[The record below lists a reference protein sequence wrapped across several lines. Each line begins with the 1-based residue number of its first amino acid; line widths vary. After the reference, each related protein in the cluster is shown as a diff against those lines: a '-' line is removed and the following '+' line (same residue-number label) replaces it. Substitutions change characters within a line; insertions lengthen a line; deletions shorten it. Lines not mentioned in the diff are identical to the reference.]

1 MLRAGA
7 LSFKTTPKNIRLL
20 CNRNLGLGSDGILLH
35 ENSRKADAKMRILNP
50 DGSEA
55 QKSGNGARIF
65 ALYLRR
71 YGRPGRNSY
80 SIETAGGL
88 ITATFHGNGI
98 TVDMG
103 RPTFNSRALPMRG
116 PVREAVHQVLRVG
129 GHSLEFTGVSV
140 GNPHA
145 VFYFK
150 SNPDI
155 RLLRKL
161 GPLIENNRLFPER
174 TNVQFARVVSRKL
187 VRALIWERGAGETQ
201 ASGSSSC
208 AVAAAGRRLG
218 LLDDNVKIVMPGGSL
233 DIGIDDEWN
242 ITMTGPAEE
251 VMTGTL
257 SPDLLRKT

>member
-1 MLRAGA
+1 
-7 LSFKTTPKNIRLL
+7 
-20 CNRNLGLGSDGILLH
+20 
-35 ENSRKADAKMRILNP
+35 MRVLNP

-65 ALYLRR
+65 ALYLSR
-71 YGRPGRNSY
+71 YGLPGRNSY

-88 ITATFHGNGI
+88 IRAVFHGDSI

-103 RPTFNSRALPMRG
+103 QAAFNSKSLPMRG
-116 PVREAVHQVLRVG
+116 PDREAFRQVLKVDGRT
-129 GHSLEFTGVSV
+129 LEFTGVSV

-161 GPLIENNRLFPER
+161 GPLIENNSLFPER
-174 TNVQFARVVSRKL
+174 TNVQFARAVSRNV

-218 LLDDNVKIVMPGGSL
+218 LLGDRVKVVMPGGSL
-233 DIGIDDEWN
+233 NIGIDDEWN

-257 SPDLLRKT
+257 SADILSRLRG

>member
-1 MLRAGA
+1 
-7 LSFKTTPKNIRLL
+7 
-20 CNRNLGLGSDGILLH
+20 
-35 ENSRKADAKMRILNP
+35 MRVLNP

-71 YGRPGRNSY
+71 YGLPGRNSY
-80 SIETAGGL
+80 SIETSGGL
-88 ITATFHGNGI
+88 VRAVFRGNSI

-103 RPTFNSRALPMRG
+103 RATFDSRALPMRG
-116 PVREAVHQVLRVG
+116 PQREAIRQVLRVG
-129 GHSLEFTGVSV
+129 GRKLEFTGVSV

-145 VFYFK
+145 VFFFR

-155 RLLRKL
+155 SLLRKL
-161 GPLIENNRLFPER
+161 GPLIENHSLFPER
-174 TNVQFARVVSRKL
+174 TNVQFARATSRSV
-187 VRALIWERGAGETQ
+187 VRAIIWERGAGETP

-218 LLDDNVKIVMPGGSL
+218 LLGDSVKVVMPGGSL
-233 DIGIDDEWN
+233 SIGIDGEWN

-257 SPDLLRKT
+257 SPDILARLHRS

>member
-1 MLRAGA
+1 V
-7 LSFKTTPKNIRLL
+7 
-20 CNRNLGLGSDGILLH
+20 GSDGILLH
-35 ENSRKADAKMRILNP
+35 EKSRKADARMRVLNP

-71 YGRPGRNSY
+71 YGLPGRDSY
-80 SIETAGGL
+80 SIETAGGM
-88 ITATFHGNGI
+88 IRAVFHGRQI

-103 RPTFNSRALPMRG
+103 RPTFSSRALPMRG
-116 PVREAVHQVLRVG
+116 PRREAVHQRLKVG
-129 GHSLEFTGVSV
+129 GRTLEFTGVSV

-145 VFYFK
+145 VFYFR

-155 RLLRKL
+155 QLLRKL

-174 TNVQFARVVSRKL
+174 TNVQFAHAVSRGV

-218 LLDDNVKIVMPGGSL
+218 LLGDRVKVVMPGGTL
-233 DIGIDDEWN
+233 AIGIDDEWN

-257 SPDLLRKT
+257 SPDIISRLKG

>member
-1 MLRAGA
+1 
-7 LSFKTTPKNIRLL
+7 
-20 CNRNLGLGSDGILLH
+20 
-35 ENSRKADAKMRILNP
+35 MRVLNP

-65 ALYLRR
+65 ALYLKR
-71 YGRPGRNSY
+71 YGLAGRNNY
-80 SIETAGGL
+80 SIETAGGM
-88 ITATFHGNGI
+88 IQAVFHGGNI

-103 RPTFNSRALPMRG
+103 RPSFNSPDLPMRG
-116 PVREAVHQVLRVG
+116 PRREAVRQILRVG
-129 GHSLEFTGVSV
+129 GRTMEFTGVSV

-145 VFYFK
+145 VFFFK
-150 SNPDI
+150 SDPDI

-174 TNVQFARVVSRKL
+174 TNVQFARKVSTSL

-208 AVAAAGRRLG
+208 AVASAGRRMG
-218 LLDDNVKIVMPGGSL
+218 LLGDRVKVVMPGGSL
-233 DIGIDDEWN
+233 NIGIDEEWN

-257 SPDLLRKT
+257 SPDLLLQLKG

>member
-1 MLRAGA
+1 
-7 LSFKTTPKNIRLL
+7 
-20 CNRNLGLGSDGILLH
+20 
-35 ENSRKADAKMRILNP
+35 MRVLNP

-71 YGRPGRNSY
+71 YGLPGRNSY
-80 SIETAGGL
+80 SIETAGGN
-88 ITATFHGNGI
+88 IRAVFHGKNI

-103 RPTFNSRALPMRG
+103 RATFDSRALPMRG
-116 PVREAVHQVLRVG
+116 PRREAVRQVLRVG
-129 GHSLEFTGVSV
+129 GRSLEFTGVSV

-145 VFYFK
+145 VFYFR

-155 RLLRKL
+155 KLLRKL
-161 GPLIENNRLFPER
+161 GPLIENHRLFPER
-174 TNVQFARVVSRKL
+174 TNVQFARAVSKST

-208 AVAAAGRRLG
+208 AVASAGRRLG
-218 LLDDNVKIVMPGGSL
+218 LLGQSVKVVMPGGTL
-233 DIGIDDEWN
+233 AIAIDDEWN

-251 VMTGTL
+251 VMTGVL
-257 SPDLLRKT
+257 SPDILSRLRG